1 MKLSLLFYLLTFIL
15 LTSALNGQEW
25 KVFNS
30 YEGGF
35 SVLSPGPMESKL
47 SIITT
52 EAGEVDLNTL
62 YYTEQDT
69 AGRFVYLI
77 NFYDLPQDWI
87 DLDSTEVVYSFL
99 QGTVDQSIADI
110 EGNLLYANEIEFK
123 DYPGIMWRAE
133 YEGGSMKSKAYIINK
148 QFIVLQVFSEK
159 RHSLSDNIDK
169 FLDSFRLKI
178 EK

>member
-1 MKLSLLFYLLTFIL
+1 MKLSVLFYLLTFIL
-15 LTSALNGQEW
+15 LTQPLTGQEW

-47 SIITT
+47 SVITT

-69 AGRFVYLI
+69 SGRFVYLI
-77 NFYDLPQDWI
+77 NFYDLPKDWVET
-87 DLDSTEVVYSFL
+87 DSTEVVYEFL
-99 QGTVDQSIADI
+99 QNTVDQSIEDVS
-110 EGNLLYANEIEFK
+110 GNLLYANEIEFK
-123 DYPGIMWRAE
+123 DHPGIMWRVE
-133 YEGGSMKSKAYIINK
+133 YEGGSMKSKAYIIDK

-159 RHSLSDNIDK
+159 RHSLSDNIDQ